1 MAADRGLNAK
11 RRRRLSDD
19 VKRAQSGG
27 GSCWLTWRAENFA
40 CASRRA
46 VPRARAARAAH
57 SHLGLWLSLRVL
69 AQLPPLLPPSPPP
82 MHELERTVGVLAAP
96 TDRCEPAA
104 REIAHCCAA
113 SASLCADSA
122 QARPVDAHSKWRPS
136 QLPCEGERR
145 WRAYK
150 NAPAAGA
157 AGCAR
162 LVRRAGG
169 GVSALTEAPSN
180 GASVRPLWPPILVAP
195 KGRTAAPRAHTLR
208 LAAEQA
214 GAGAAASLSRR
225 RRRNGA
231 SSLHFVVAPAL
242 RCLPFVR
249 PARSFQASS

>member
-1 MAADRGLNAK
+1 MAADRGLNVK

-162 LVRRAGG
+162 LVRRRRHQRTDRG
-169 GVSALTEAPSN
+169 ALEW
-180 GASVRPLWPPILVAP
+180 R
-195 KGRTAAPRAHTLR
+195 
-208 LAAEQA
+208 
-214 GAGAAASLSRR
+214 
-225 RRRNGA
+225 
-231 SSLHFVVAPAL
+231 FCAPAL
-242 RCLPFVR
+242 AADFSGAKGAHCGASRTHAQTGSRASWRWRCR
-249 PARSFQASS
+249 